1 MGKLHGLQWNCK
13 GYRPI
18 EIWKDP
24 EMTKVGTFKKKKEEK
39 IRVKSQFYLF
49 IYWLILKP
57 LCKELTRMVL
67 RFAVAAHRVQAL
79 LISGLSNNPAA
90 SQSVHLAHRLL
101 ISCLTCCLFGSINQ
115 SLHLGMRRPK
125 FCRKLMIFFK
135 IQTDL
140 GSRIKPE
147 HNRWA
152 KRKEHRGISFSGN
165 LIPKCNLH
173 LLPTTTEFF

>member
-1 MGKLHGLQWNCK
+1 
-13 GYRPI
+13 
-18 EIWKDP
+18 
-24 EMTKVGTFKKKKEEK
+24 
-39 IRVKSQFYLF
+39 
-49 IYWLILKP
+49 
-57 LCKELTRMVL
+57 MVL

-135 IQTDL
+135 KSKPNWDPGLSPSTTD
-140 GSRIKPE
+140 E
-147 HNRWA
+147 
-152 KRKEHRGISFSGN
+152 RKEKSIEGLALVVI
-165 LIPKCNLH
+165 
-173 LLPTTTEFF
+173 